1 MDVVFLDIDGVLIPS
16 SVFMLEGADSSIHL
30 KFSDTC
36 VACLK
41 HLCKETGAVI
51 VTNTT
56 HNGRFKERL
65 LPALEK
71 VGLSEFV
78 IGHTDY
84 PHCSYSRKDD
94 SESPRDIAVKKWLS
108 EHPEVRKWVAFD
120 DDWFTEDERLIRCD
134 SNCGIGVREMN
145 AALTAFEAKTVLIFM

>member
-16 SVFMLEGADSSIHL
+16 SVFILEGADASIHL

-51 VTNTT
+51 VTNST
-56 HNGRFKERL
+56 HNSRFKERL
-65 LPALEK
+65 LPALDDA
-71 VGLSEFV
+71 GLTGFV

-84 PHCSYSRKDD
+84 PHCGYSGAG
-94 SESPRDIAVKKWLS
+94 EENPRDFAVKKWLS

-145 AALTAFEAKTVLIFM
+145 VALKAFDSKPVLIFM

>member
-1 MDVVFLDIDGVLIPS
+1 MGVIFLDIDGVLIPS
-16 SVFMLEGADSSIHL
+16 SMFMLEGTMASIDL

-41 HLCKETGAVI
+41 HLCKETGAMI

-56 HNGRFKERL
+56 HNGSFERKL
-65 LPALEK
+65 LPLLKEA
-71 VGLSEFV
+71 GLGEFV

-84 PHCSYSRKDD
+84 PKCSYSGDGV
-94 SESPRDIAVKKWLS
+94 ENPRDSAVKKWLS